1 MNEQALE
8 AVEYSANTF
17 FEWMWG
23 SIRHNRFDLFYVK
36 FVKVYKLAEG
46 NKINN
51 PDILRISDD
60 LTKCINIC
68 DMFKQLSKK
77 GVGVLC
83 TAPANVPSV

>member
-83 TAPANVPSV
+83 TAPANVVT